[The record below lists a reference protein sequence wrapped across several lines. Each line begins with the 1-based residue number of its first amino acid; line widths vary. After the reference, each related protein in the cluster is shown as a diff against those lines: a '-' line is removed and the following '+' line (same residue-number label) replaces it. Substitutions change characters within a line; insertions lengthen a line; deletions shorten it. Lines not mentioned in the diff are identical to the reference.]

1 MPRSSWPLKKWTSFL
16 VEGGSLFG
24 YFRLIHFMFV
34 LICILFMCVRMRDRN
49 RDSRHGE
56 KNRKLGGE
64 ELGCGRN
71 WGEEND
77 KNIFYENN

>member
-1 MPRSSWPLKKWTSFL
+1 
-16 VEGGSLFG
+16 
-24 YFRLIHFMFV
+24 
-34 LICILFMCVRMRDRN
+34 MRDRN